1 MKTKV
6 LILVGLLF
14 SNTTIFSQNKNEELP
29 QEIQTRLLSIRENI
43 TKQLDSCRFKNES
56 LSIGALSWFF
66 SDGEGIKNKER
77 ELALSK
83 LNLEWNMVFDDY
95 MIDRTIQLLN
105 NEYRKE
111 EFDSLVNTQWAIIN
125 KNRQWERE
133 TMFELKIDE
142 SKIFRYTMD
151 SLNRHR
157 DKDKHPDW
165 YDKEEVLY
173 YLGIDTTA
181 YFRSAVDSVIR
192 SAKQE
197 NIDYYLNRFHFDIE
211 GLVQSCGFIGDS
223 RLKEPMFSL
232 LNKYRKRL
240 DFLKKE
246 MELLENKEETEEV
259 RDFLYLYREERFEKE
274 RIINALYISLVQMRV
289 EPYYTHFFKKWGCP
303 TDDYCIV
310 YFYYDDIVLFHNQEI
325 FLIIANG
332 LLSTDKVNITGDG
345 DYGLQYQNSY
355 RDIVEY
361 IENESLWKIINNPK
375 FNLEKDRFKIYD
387 WMQKNY
393 GKYKIKRAW

>member
-1 MKTKV
+1 MNPKI
-6 LILVGLLF
+6 LILVSLLF
-14 SNTTIFSQNKNEELP
+14 SSTVNFSQNMNEELP
-29 QEIQTRLLSIRENI
+29 QEIQTHLLSIKKNI
-43 TKQLDSCRFKNES
+43 TKQLDSCRFENES
-56 LSIGALSWFF
+56 LSIGALSRFF

-77 ELALSK
+77 ELALAK

-111 EFDSLVNTQWAIIN
+111 EFDSLVNTELAIIN

-142 SKIFRYTMD
+142 SRIFRHAMD

-157 DKDKHPDW
+157 NMETHPNR
-165 YDKEEVLY
+165 YNFEEALY

-181 YFRSAVDSVIR
+181 YFRLAVDSIIR
-192 SAKQE
+192 AAKQE
-197 NIDYYLNRFHFDIE
+197 NIDNYLNRFHFDIE
-211 GLVQSCGFIGDS
+211 GLIQSCGFIGDS

-232 LNKYRKRL
+232 LNKYKKRL

-246 MELLENKEETEEV
+246 IELLENKEETEEV
-259 RDFLYLYREERFEKE
+259 REILDSYRDERIEKE
-274 RIINALYISLVQMRV
+274 RIINALYISSVQMRV
-289 EPYYTHFFKKWGCP
+289 EPYYTHFFEKWGCP

-310 YFYYDDIVLFHNQEI
+310 YFYYHPIDLFRNQEI
-325 FLIIANG
+325 FSITANS

-345 DYGLQYQNSY
+345 DYRLAYEDAY
-355 RDIVEY
+355 KDIVQY
-361 IENESLWKIINNPK
+361 IENDSLWKIINNHG
-375 FNLEKDRFKIYD
+375 FNLKKDRFKIYD
-387 WMQKNY
+387 WMKKNY
-393 GKYKIKRAW
+393 GKYQIKRIW